1 MDLSIII
8 CTYNRARSLVDTLQ
22 ALLIQDT
29 PPSLRWEIIIVDN
42 NSRDNTR
49 DVVKDFADKSAV
61 SLTYVFEPRQG
72 QSHARNR
79 GLKIARGEIVA
90 FTDDDVIPEKTWV
103 AKIVMAVDHHHV
115 DGIGGR
121 TLPKW
126 EAPVP
131 RWLKGNPHIWWCIAL
146 LDSEKFASL
155 SWPEVKGGAQ
165 IWGANMAFKRSLFHD
180 VGCFNTGFGNVG
192 NKLYRG
198 EETELIRR
206 ALQKGKKLVYD
217 PQLTVYHRID
227 ANRMTK
233 KFFRKVAFDSGETQV
248 ERSALECSVALF
260 GAPRWLYRV
269 VARGTYR
276 WMTQALLGRED
287 AFGSRLDL
295 LDYLGRLWGF
305 WKLRFARRVP

>member
-1 MDLSIII
+1 MDLSVII
-8 CTYNRARSLVDTLQ
+8 CTYNRALSLITTLQ
-22 ALLIQDT
+22 ALVVQETL
-29 PPSLRWEIIIVDN
+29 PSLSWEIIVVDN
-42 NSRDNTR
+42 NSTDNTR
-49 DVVKDFADKSAV
+49 AVVERFAEKSEL
-61 SLTYVFEPRQG
+61 SLTYAFEPRQG
-72 QSHARNR
+72 QSHARNA
-79 GLKIARGEIVA
+79 GLKIARGAILA
-90 FTDDDVIPEKTWV
+90 FTDDDVIPEKMWL
-103 AKIVMAVDHHHV
+103 AKIVMALRQREA
-115 DGIGGR
+115 DGVGGR
-121 TLPKW
+121 ILPKW

-131 RWLKGNPHIWWCIAL
+131 RWLKGNRHIWWCIAL
-146 LDSEKFASL
+146 LDSEKVESL
-155 SWPEVKGGAQ
+155 AWPELKGGAQ

-180 VGCFNTGFGNVG
+180 VGYFNTDFGNVG

-233 KFFRKVAFDSGETQV
+233 NFFRKVAFDSGETQV
-248 ERSALECSVALF
+248 ERSALERSVALF

-276 WMTQALLGRED
+276 WMTQALLRRED
-287 AFGSRLDL
+287 AFGSQVDL

-305 WKLRFARRVP
+305 WKLRFVRRVR